1 MNCLNFNMMKTI
13 RILLMNMIVAVA
25 CFAYA
30 PEAAAQEIVAYPD
43 NMVVPEGYELVDSL
57 VYRFIDGVDTTLVGK
72 DIFHIMPLKGRG
84 EAADVEIY
92 QSQGIADAVR
102 QQVADNSARTI
113 TGYRVRIFFDNKQ
126 TARKES
132 EEIYERF
139 TNLYRD
145 VKAYRTYANPYF
157 KITVGDFRTRSE
169 AMELLSRIKS
179 EFPSAFVVKE
189 NIEYPLV
196 DKINAYVV
204 DTVKVLRPIAV
215 Q

>member
-1 MNCLNFNMMKTI
+1 MKAV
-13 RILLMNMIVAVA
+13 RILFMSVIASMLF
-25 CFAYA
+25 FALA
-30 PEAAAQEIVAYPD
+30 PNAAAQEIEAVYD
-43 NMVVPEGYELVDSL
+43 NPAVPEGYELVDSL
-57 VYRFIDGVDTTLVGK
+57 VYRFIDGVDTTLAGK

-84 EAADVEIY
+84 EAANVEIY
-92 QSQGIADAVR
+92 QSQGIAEAVR

>member
-1 MNCLNFNMMKTI
+1 MMKTV
-13 RILLMNMIVAVA
+13 RILFMNIIASMLYFAVA
-25 CFAYA
+25 PNAV
-30 PEAAAQEIVAYPD
+30 AQEIEAVYD
-43 NMVVPEGYELVDSL
+43 NPAVPEGYELVDSL
-57 VYRFIDGVDTTLVGK
+57 VYRFIDGVDTTLTGK
-72 DIFHIMPLKGRG
+72 DVFHIMPLKGRG
-84 EAADVEIY
+84 DAADVEIY

-189 NIEYPLV
+189 SIEYPLV
-196 DKINAYVV
+196 DKSNAYVI
-204 DTVKVLRPIAV
+204 DTVKVLRPVAMR
-215 Q
+215 